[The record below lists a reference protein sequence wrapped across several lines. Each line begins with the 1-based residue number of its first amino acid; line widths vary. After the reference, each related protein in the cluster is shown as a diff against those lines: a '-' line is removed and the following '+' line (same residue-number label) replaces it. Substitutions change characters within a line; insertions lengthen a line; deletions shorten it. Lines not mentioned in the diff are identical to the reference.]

1 MRWDPGTEFHPHM
14 HMGGEEILVLEGT
27 FSDEHGDYPAG
38 TWMRSPHA
46 SEHQPF
52 SREGCLIY
60 VKVGHLL
67 PPGRV
72 NVACEGRSE
81 ISQSQETGTRAGRHL
96 GMRVSRLG
104 TRDRLDNW

>member
-1 MRWDPGTEFHPHM
+1 MRWEPGTKFHPHM

-60 VKVGHLL
+60 VKVGHL
-67 PPGRV
+67 
-72 NVACEGRSE
+72 
-81 ISQSQETGTRAGRHL
+81 RH
-96 GMRVSRLG
+96 GA
-104 TRDRLDNW
+104 

>member
-1 MRWDPGTEFHPHM
+1 MLDRV
-14 HMGGEEILVLEGT
+14 GEEVARATSIVRYEPGSRFSAPAHDLGEGILVLEGT

-60 VKVGHLL
+60 VKVGHLR
-67 PPGRV
+67 PGV
-72 NVACEGRSE
+72 
-81 ISQSQETGTRAGRHL
+81 
-96 GMRVSRLG
+96 
-104 TRDRLDNW
+104 

>member
-1 MRWDPGTEFHPHM
+1 MRPLHEFRGENVALVRWDPGTHFHPHM

-27 FSDEHGDYPAG
+27 FSDEHDDYRAG
-38 TWMRSPHA
+38 TWIRSPHA

-67 PPGRV
+67 P
-72 NVACEGRSE
+72 
-81 ISQSQETGTRAGRHL
+81 RA
-96 GMRVSRLG
+96 S
-104 TRDRLDNW
+104 

>member
-1 MRWDPGTEFHPHM
+1 M

-60 VKVGHLL
+60 VKVGHLR
-67 PPGRV
+67 PGV
-72 NVACEGRSE
+72 
-81 ISQSQETGTRAGRHL
+81 
-96 GMRVSRLG
+96 
-104 TRDRLDNW
+104 